1 MPLGFGS
8 LGLSFRAVRASLF
21 AVPVLSALAVVG
33 VDVRMAAQDRGPNG
47 RARNPGLTGWCETPV
62 ADRKEEG
69 GCYTTA
75 ILDLGVLPRGP
86 IYWHLDTFATR
97 AAAEANRTS
106 RSTVVDSHNRTGS
119 S

>member
-1 MPLGFGS
+1 MPPGFGP
-8 LGLSFRAVRASLF
+8 LALPFRAVRASLF
-21 AVPVLSALAVVG
+21 AVPVLSAITVVG

-62 ADRKEEG
+62 ADRTEEG

-75 ILDLGVLPRGP
+75 IFDLGVLPRGP

-97 AAAEANRTS
+97 TAAEANRTS
-106 RSTVVDSHNRTGS
+106 RTRLMTTCCN
-119 S
+119 